1 MSDLEDRN
9 RLRALIE
16 QLSILASY
24 DANTLSGPHFWQPV
38 YQHLDEA
45 RAIAAGHVPA
55 ILPEDGLTYLAR
67 ALDEWEDRYGR

>member
-9 RLRALIE
+9 RLRALIAE
-16 QLSILASY
+16 LSVLASY
-24 DANTLSGPHFWQPV
+24 DANLLGGPHFWQAA

-55 ILPEDGLTYLAR
+55 ILPEDGLTHLAR

>member
-9 RLRALIE
+9 RLRQLIDD
-16 QLSILASY
+16 LARLASY
-24 DANTLSGPHFWQPV
+24 DANTLNGPHFWQAA

-45 RAIAAGHVPA
+45 RGIAARHIPA
-55 ILPEDGLTYLAR
+55 ILPEDGLVHLAR

>member
-9 RLRALIE
+9 RLRQLIDD
-16 QLSILASY
+16 LARLASY
-24 DANTLSGPHFWQPV
+24 DASTLNGSHFWEAA

-45 RAIAAGHVPA
+45 RGIAATHVPA